1 MKFEI
6 RELDGMIHR
15 RNISNDRTNQILS
28 CFANEN
34 RAIFYESSSLLPPIV
49 KDSISP
55 SLSAKKS
62 GSGSGSG
69 WDLERGIERQE
80 EGCRCSPKIP
90 KDPKGGGE
98 LPNALCKSTGSAAL
112 NCVIYISSSPRL

>member
-55 SLSAKKS
+55 SPSAKKVRVRIRM
-62 GSGSGSG
+62 GSRARNRKTR
-69 WDLERGIERQE
+69 RG
-80 EGCRCSPKIP
+80 
-90 KDPKGGGE
+90 
-98 LPNALCKSTGSAAL
+98 L
-112 NCVIYISSSPRL
+112 